1 MSALTLYQIAG
12 EYRDAADKLAELNLD
27 EQTFKDTLES
37 FGGDLEEKCKNTA
50 FVVRNLEAA
59 VVQISS
65 AVQEMNRRAEQL
77 EKNAER
83 VRQYLLDNMI
93 FAGVKK
99 LETPYF
105 VLSVR
110 ENPPKVIVDDEKLI
124 PSEYFTD
131 PPPPAPKLDKKLV
144 AQAIKDG
151 HQVPGAHVERGM
163 TLQIK

>member
-1 MSALTLYQIAG
+1 MTNLTLYQIAG
-12 EYRDAADKLAELNLD
+12 EFRDAADKLAELGMD

-37 FGGDLEEKCKNTA
+37 LGGDLEEKCKNTA

-59 VVQISS
+59 AAQIGA
-65 AVQEMNRRAEQL
+65 AVSEMNARAQQL

-110 ENPPKVIVDDEKLI
+110 ENPPKVVIDDEKLI
-124 PSEYFTD
+124 PGEYFAD
-131 PPPPAPKLDKKLV
+131 PPPPPPKLDKKLV

-151 HQVPGAHVERGM
+151 CNVPGAHLERGM
-163 TLQIK
+163 SLVIR

>member
-1 MSALTLYQIAG
+1 MTNLSLYQIAG
-12 EYRDAADKLAELNLD
+12 EFRDAADKLAELGMD

-37 FGGDLEEKCKNTA
+37 LGGDLEEKCKNTA

-59 VVQISS
+59 AAQIGVAIKDMS
-65 AVQEMNRRAEQL
+65 ARAEQL

-105 VLSVR
+105 VLTVR
-110 ENPPKVIVDDEKLI
+110 ENPPKVVVDDEKQI
-124 PSEYFTD
+124 PAEYFAD
-131 PPPPAPKLDKKLV
+131 PVMPPPKLDKKLV

-151 HQVPGAHVERGM
+151 HTVPGAHIERGM
-163 TLQIK
+163 SLQIK

>member
-1 MSALTLYQIAG
+1 MTSLSLYSLAG
-12 EYRDAADKLAELNLD
+12 EFREAADKLAELGMD

-37 FGGDLEEKCKNTA
+37 LGGDLEEKCKNTA

-59 VVQISS
+59 AAQIGEAIKEMS
-65 AVQEMNRRAEQL
+65 ARAAQL

-110 ENPPKVIVDDEKLI
+110 ENPPKVIVDDETSI
-124 PSEYFTD
+124 PPEYFAD
-131 PPPPAPKLDKKLV
+131 PPPPPKKLDKKLV

-151 HQVPGAHVERGM
+151 HSVPGAHVERGM
-163 TLQIK
+163 SLVIK